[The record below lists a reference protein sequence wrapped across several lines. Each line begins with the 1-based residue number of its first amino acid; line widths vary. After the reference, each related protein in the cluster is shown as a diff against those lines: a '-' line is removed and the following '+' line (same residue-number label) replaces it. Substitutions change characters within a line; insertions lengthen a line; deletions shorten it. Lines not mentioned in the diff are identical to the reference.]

1 MIIITTD
8 TITETKKEGWF
19 NMSNPEE
26 IPVRRCYK
34 IDITVYV
41 PLQPNA
47 VILTYI
53 DGGGVITSRMSL
65 KDARQLEES
74 LSNPTYEESVPFASQ
89 SGEMV
94 DIFLHEETKPTFQ
107 MTLEGATDFQ
117 KKLFE
122 KLSPFYPQLDA

>member
-1 MIIITTD
+1 
-8 TITETKKEGWF
+8 
-19 NMSNPEE
+19 MSNPEK
-26 IPVRRCYK
+26 IPVCRCYSVN
-34 IDITVYV
+34 ITVYV

-47 VILTYI
+47 VKLAFTE
-53 DGGGVITSRMSL
+53 GGGVSLREMSL

-94 DIFLHEETKPTFQ
+94 DIFLHEETKPTFR

-122 KLSPFYPQLDA
+122 KLSPFYSHLDA